1 MAQVS
6 IQVISKQRV
15 SDHGEVLTAEREVN
29 AMLNLVNHETERADS
44 RFLEP
49 ACGTG
54 NFLVPIFERK
64 LAVIKSRYAK
74 SQLEFERYAVIAT
87 GSIYG
92 IDILEDNVQKCRERL
107 FNVFDAVYSALY
119 KQGSKDSCK
128 ESVRF
133 ILERNILLGD
143 ALTLKTAR
151 KEPEPIVFSEWVL
164 VKGSMI
170 KRRDYTFAELL
181 HDHTKIPTLFSQ
193 VIVSDLGEPQ
203 FHPNPIKEYQLCHIL
218 ELAHENTN

>member
-1 MAQVS
+1 MSA
-6 IQVISKQRV
+6 QVISKQRV

-29 AMLNLVNHETERADS
+29 AMLDLVQHETERVDS

-54 NFLVPIFERK
+54 NFLVPVLEKK
-64 LAVIKSRYAK
+64 LAVVKNRYGK

-107 FNVFDAVYSALY
+107 FKIFDAVYSSLY
-119 KQGSKDSCK
+119 KQKSKDSCRD
-128 ESVRF
+128 STRF
-133 ILERNILLGD
+133 IFERNILHGD
-143 ALTLKTAR
+143 ALTLKTVSE
-151 KEPEPIVFSEWVL
+151 KPEPIVFSEWVL
-164 VKGSMI
+164 VQGSMI

-181 HDHTKIPTLFSQ
+181 HDHTKTPTLFSQ
-193 VIVSDLGEPQ
+193 VIVSDLGEQQ
-203 FHPNPIKEYQLCHIL
+203 FHPNPIKEYELRHVL
-218 ELAHENTN
+218 ELAYENKN